1 MIELPTQDTGY
12 FLPYQLDWILDD
24 SEYKVAEKSRRVGFT
39 YASSYRMFRKC
50 MNRGKGFTQ
59 WVSSRDMLTAQE
71 LIRDYLMI
79 WCKAA
84 NIVAKGMYGDNVE
97 VIDVAKNIKAFVVEF
112 PNGAR
117 LISLSSSP
125 EAFAGKGGDVF
136 LDEADL
142 HEDSGK
148 LIDMAQPCT
157 MWGGQLEVVSAYR
170 VNGTS
175 SSPFGLLVKS
185 AKSDANPMRIRLHR
199 VTLPDAVAQGLVEK
213 INSKTGKSQTREEF
227 VSNIRARCRTQSAF
241 NSQYLC
247 VADDA
252 AGKLI
257 TIQMITPCELE
268 PLELAE
274 IIAKN
279 PTAPRFGGYDVAR
292 KLHASA
298 WHEYLQLGV
307 SLYLARREI
316 WRNVDFQTQENWIR
330 SRLIDEAQPRIA
342 RMAIDATGLGMNMS
356 ENLVKAFPGRVDAV
370 NLESHRR
377 TELCVS
383 LRDRFE
389 SRRIFIP
396 ADDQLRADLNGPE
409 KTLAKNGGLRI
420 YIPAFD
426 TEAGDVSHCDEFI
439 SAMLAVSSADEGA
452 VCNFAPRPGTGTR
465 AAARRARIAA
475 IRNRRLTNG

>member
-1 MIELPTQDTGY
+1 MIDIPTHDTGY
-12 FLPYQLDWILDD
+12 FLPYQLAWILDEA
-24 SEYKVAEKSRRVGFT
+24 EYKVAEKSRRVGFT

-71 LIRDYLMI
+71 LIRDYISI

-84 NIVAKGMYGDNVE
+84 NIVAKGMYGETVE
-97 VIDVAKNIKAFVVEF
+97 LIDVQRNIKAFVVEF

-117 LISLSSSP
+117 LVSLSSSP

-157 MWGGQLEVVSAYR
+157 MWGGQLEIVSAYR

-185 AKSDANPMRIRLHR
+185 AKSAENPMGVSFHR
-199 VTLPDAVAQGLVEK
+199 VTLPDGVEQGLVEK
-213 INSKTGKSQTREEF
+213 INKATGKSQTRAEF
-227 VSNIRARCRTQSAF
+227 IAQIRAKCRTQSAF

-247 VADDA
+247 IPDDA

-257 TIQMITPCELE
+257 TVQQITPCELS
-268 PLELAE
+268 PMELAE

-279 PTAPRFGGYDVAR
+279 PAAPRFGGYDVAR

-298 WHEYLQLGV
+298 WHEYIQLGV

-316 WRNVDFQTQENWIR
+316 WRDVEFQAQENWLR
-330 SRLIDEAQPRIA
+330 SRLTDTGQPRIA
-342 RMAIDATGLGMNMS
+342 RMAIDATGLGMNMA
-356 ENLVKAFPGRVDAV
+356 ENLTKAFPGRVDAV

-383 LRDRFE
+383 LRDRFTNQ
-389 SRRIFIP
+389 RIFIP
-396 ADDQLRADLNGPE
+396 ADDQLRADINGPE

-420 YIPAFD
+420 IIPAFD
-426 TEAGDVSHCDEFI
+426 NADGDTSHCDEFVA
-439 SAMLAVSSADEGA
+439 AMLAVSSSDEGA
-452 VCNFAPRPGTGTR
+452 VFDFPPRASRSRR
-465 AAARRARIAA
+465 ALARRARIAN
-475 IRNRRLTNG
+475 IRNRRIA

>member
-1 MIELPTQDTGY
+1 MNDLPTQDTGY

-39 YASSYRMFRKC
+39 YASSYRMHRKC
-50 MNRGKGFTQ
+50 MNRGKGFIQ

-71 LIRDYLMI
+71 LIRDYISL
-79 WCKAA
+79 WCKAS
-84 NIVAKGMYGDNVE
+84 NIVAKGMYGETVE
-97 VIDVAKNIKAFVVEF
+97 VIDTERNVKAFVVEY

-117 LISLSSSP
+117 LVSLSSSP
-125 EAFAGKGGDVF
+125 EAFAGKGGDIF

-175 SSPFGLLVKS
+175 TSPFALLVKS
-185 AKSDANPMRIRLHR
+185 AKSEANPMGIRLHR

-213 INSKTGKSQTREEF
+213 INAATGKSQTREEF
-227 VSNIRARCRTQSAF
+227 VAKIRAKCRTQSAY

-247 VADDA
+247 ITDDA

-257 TIQMITPCELE
+257 TIQSIVPCELE
-268 PLELAE
+268 PFELAD

-279 PTAPRFGGYDVAR
+279 PKAPRFGGYDVAR

-298 WHEYLQLGV
+298 WHEYAQIGV

-316 WRNVDFQTQENWIR
+316 WRDTEFAVQEAWIR
-330 SRLIDEAQPRIA
+330 TRLTDAAQPRLS
-342 RMAIDATGLGMNMS
+342 RMAIDATGLGMNMA
-356 ENLVKAFPGRVDAV
+356 ENLTKAFPGRVDGV
-370 NLESHRR
+370 NLESGRR
-377 TELCVS
+377 LELCVS

-389 SRRIFIP
+389 SHRIFIP
-396 ADDQLRADLNGPE
+396 ADDQLRADINGPE
-409 KTLAKNGGLRI
+409 KQLAKNGGLRV
-420 YIPAFD
+420 YMPAFD
-426 TEAGDVSHCDEFI
+426 NEAGDTSHCDEFVA
-439 SAMLAVSSADEGA
+439 AMLACSAADEGD
-452 VCNFAPRPGTGTR
+452 VSDFTPRAFRHRRSGR
-465 AAARRARIAA
+465 SRLSEYRKRSAA
-475 IRNRRLTNG
+475 